1 VPIHN
6 RHLIWINASVGA
18 CNILLAVK
26 RGSRPMPLDTIMV
39 VFIAAAF
46 GIFAATLFWA
56 DLQTRGL
63 GK

>member
-1 VPIHN
+1 MIEIKARLGV
-6 RHLIWINASVGA
+6 
-18 CNILLAVK
+18 
-26 RGSRPMPLDTIMV
+26 RGIMAPQKGRSHPMPLDIILV
-39 VFIAAAF
+39 VFIAAGF

>member
-1 VPIHN
+1 
-6 RHLIWINASVGA
+6 
-18 CNILLAVK
+18 
-26 RGSRPMPLDTIMV
+26 MPLDIILV

-46 GIFAATLFWA
+46 GILAATLFWA

>member
-1 VPIHN
+1 MPLGVRDIMAPQEGKKQEGRSH
-6 RHLIWINASVGA
+6 
-18 CNILLAVK
+18 
-26 RGSRPMPLDTIMV
+26 PMPLDIILV
-39 VFIAAAF
+39 IFIAAGF